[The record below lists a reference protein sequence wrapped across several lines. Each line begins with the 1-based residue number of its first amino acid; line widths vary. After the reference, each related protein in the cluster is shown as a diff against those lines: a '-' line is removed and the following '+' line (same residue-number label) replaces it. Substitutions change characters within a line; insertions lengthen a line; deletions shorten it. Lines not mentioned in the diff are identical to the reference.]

1 MKKRKWQKA
10 AALIACVTM
19 VATTPN
25 ITNVVNGSAYDDGNI
40 ADFISAED
48 SGADNSWNG
57 SEDFSQNENGQAPD
71 SVDFI
76 SGFSSEDSLSLEEG
90 GSEENRETGA
100 EEIQEAENR
109 EEEKAWVT
117 LEAVGETRRAEQD
130 QNMEYQWIHIFL
142 RSVSG

>member
-57 SEDFSQNENGQAPD
+57 TEDFSQNENGQAPD

-76 SGFSSEDSLSLEEG
+76 SGFSSEDSLFPG
-90 GSEENRETGA
+90 
-100 EEIQEAENR
+100 
-109 EEEKAWVT
+109 
-117 LEAVGETRRAEQD
+117 RRRNQKRTERPVLKKYRKQ
-130 QNMEYQWIHIFL
+130 
-142 RSVSG
+142 RTVKKRRPG